1 MEIEVT
7 KSTTIGQRPRPKDS
21 ELGFGKYLTD
31 HMFLMDYTRLTGWHD
46 PRIEP
51 YQPLNLDPAA
61 MVLHYGQE
69 VFEGLKAYHL
79 PDGGIALFRPDK
91 NIERMNASARRMV
104 MPELDPDLFFQAMKE
119 LVLLE
124 RDWIP
129 KSAGTSLY
137 IRPTMIAN
145 EPALGVRPSDQ
156 YLFYIITGPV
166 GAYYPGGFKPTR
178 IFVTDEYV
186 RAAKGGPGGA
196 KTGGN
201 YGRTLLAAKKATEDG
216 YTQVLWL
223 DAEERKYV
231 EEVGTSNIFFLVEDE
246 LVTPPLGGTILAGI
260 TRDSVLE
267 LARSWGLNVS
277 ERLISIDEVVE
288 GCRSGSLKEVFATG
302 TAAVVSPV
310 GEIGYKGEVVLVA
323 DGGTGELSQTL
334 YNEITAIQYGHKEDP
349 FDWRV
354 QIA

>member
-1 MEIEVT
+1 MEIKVT
-7 KSTTIGQRPRPKDS
+7 KSTTIGQKPRPKDS
-21 ELGFGKYLTD
+21 DLGFGRYFTD
-31 HMFLMDYTRLTGWHD
+31 HMFLMDYTRDKGWHD

-51 YQPLNLDPAA
+51 YQSLDLDPAA

-91 NIERMNASARRMV
+91 NIERLNASARRMV
-104 MPELDPDLFFQAMKE
+104 MPEVDPNLVLQAMKE

-129 KSAGTSLY
+129 TSEGTSLY

-145 EPALGVRPSDQ
+145 EPALGVRPAKQ
-156 YLFYIITGPV
+156 YLFYIIAGPV
-166 GAYYPGGFKPTR
+166 GAYYPEGFKPTR

-186 RAAKGGPGGA
+186 RAAKGGSGAA
-196 KTGGN
+196 KTSGN
-201 YGRTLLAAKKATEDG
+201 YGRTLLAAKQATERG

-223 DAEERKYV
+223 DARERKYV

-246 LVTPPLGGTILAGI
+246 LVTPPLGGTILPGI

-288 GCRSGSLKEVFATG
+288 GCKSGTLKEMFATG
-302 TAAVVSPV
+302 TAAVISPV
-310 GEIGYKGEVVLVA
+310 GEIGYQGEVLVIA

-334 YNEITAIQYGHKEDP
+334 YNEITAIQYGHEDDP
-349 FDWRV
+349 FGWRV
-354 QIA
+354 RLA